1 MCAAAESK
9 NLAFL
14 NHIRDFQQK
23 FVFEVN
29 ATVKDENLLL
39 RYANNSS
46 WFMLL
51 LVSYSSSISNKIY
64 LNTPY

>member
-1 MCAAAESK
+1 MCKAAETQ

-14 NHIRDFQQK
+14 NHTRDFQQK

-29 ATVKDENLLL
+29 ATVKDDNLLVSC
-39 RYANNSS
+39 ANNSS

-51 LVSYSSSISNKIY
+51 LICYSSSISNTIY